1 VFVELI
7 MVAIA
12 VVVMVTMILV
22 VLLVVV
28 VIYRDLKHAAWERFV
43 PDYQKTIHEN
53 IKCYT
58 LLPLN

>member
-1 VFVELI
+1 

-22 VLLVVV
+22 VLLV